1 VNDFYRRFVR
11 RGGAEREYVI
21 VSQVV
26 TVGLM
31 LVSIYV
37 TLHLASIEQAWK
49 LLIVT
54 GAGTGSVLLLRW
66 FWWRINAW
74 SEVSA
79 MAVAAAV
86 SLYLQIVLK
95 WDGDRPR
102 DFAYIMLV
110 TVSLTTIA
118 WLAVTWMTPAE
129 PAETLQAFYRR
140 VRPHGRGWAP
150 IAAVTGVPAAT
161 GSLGSELFNAFLGCV
176 LVYAALFGVGEILLR
191 SVTFGVALLA
201 VSALAAA
208 AIARNLESNTNAFDD
223 DQGRNR

>member
-1 VNDFYRRFVR
+1 
-11 RGGAEREYVI
+11 
-21 VSQVV
+21 
-26 TVGLM
+26 M

-54 GAGTGSVLLLRW
+54 GAGTGTVLLLRW

-110 TVSLTTIA
+110 TVGADDDRVARGDVADAGRSRT
-118 WLAVTWMTPAE
+118 
-129 PAETLQAFYRR
+129 RR
-140 VRPHGRGWAP
+140 CRRSIVACGR
-150 IAAVTGVPAAT
+150 T
-161 GSLGSELFNAFLGCV
+161 
-176 LVYAALFGVGEILLR
+176 
-191 SVTFGVALLA
+191 
-201 VSALAAA
+201 AAA
-208 AIARNLESNTNAFDD
+208 GRRLPRQSACPRRRARSAASC
-223 DQGRNR
+223 